1 MKGWHPDVDLDQLLV
16 ALGQE
21 LVDMPDDDVRTLC
34 GQVGAPLTGV
44 ARDMRARIAAIND
57 GDAEPTPTLA
67 DIVARREL
75 SIRSH

>member
-1 MKGWHPDVDLDQLLV
+1 MKNWHPDIDLYRLLA

-21 LVDMPDDDVRTLC
+21 IIDTPGADVRELC
-34 GQVGAPLTGV
+34 GKVGSPLSGV
-44 ARDMRARIAAIND
+44 ARDMRARIAAIDD
-57 GDAEPTPTLA
+57 GDAERTPALT